1 MDLYWKIK
9 EICSIKRT
17 NKITQKM
24 LKESS
29 GMIYDF
35 DIIIPKE
42 TLLEYICKSIKRN
55 IRKLKLKMANNSFE
69 PKLEKTIDV
78 DFNFDKIHRTF
89 FKKIIGKHFKI
100 NLKFFEYIENYKGI
114 LTYNDVVDYYNTQ
127 YKINEF
133 EKITLKKI
141 KEGI

>member
-35 DIIIPKE
+35 GIIIPRE
-42 TLLEYICKSIKRN
+42 TLFEYICKSVKRD
-55 IRKLKLKMANNSFE
+55 IRKLKLKKVKNSFD
-69 PKLEKTIDV
+69 PKLEKTIDI

-89 FKKIIGKHFKI
+89 FKK
-100 NLKFFEYIENYKGI
+100 
-114 LTYNDVVDYYNTQ
+114 
-127 YKINEF
+127 
-133 EKITLKKI
+133 
-141 KEGI
+141 